1 MQIRNKYISDNY
13 KSQIISALRTE
24 RLLKFPKKKY
34 CDILYIVTFLFSVNS
49 LLLYLES
56 SYIHSFRFFKVKQ
69 IR

>member
-1 MQIRNKYISDNY
+1 MQIRNEYISDNY

-24 RLLKFPKKKY
+24 RLLKFPKKMY

-49 LLLYLES
+49 LLLYLEV
-56 SYIHSFRFFKVKQ
+56 SYIHSFQVKQ